1 MGPKIIMNQFK
12 RRINIYDIRE
22 VFNLA
27 LPAIA
32 ENVLQVL
39 LGMID
44 TIFIAKLGTEAVAGV
59 GATNLLM
66 NIYIALFTALGVG
79 TTALVSRNIGA
90 KNKRDA
96 ELATEQS
103 VILAVGFGLVIGIIT
118 LFTAQRILGVLG
130 AEEKVI
136 SYALPYFLSV
146 AVPSIF
152 LALMLV
158 LSSALRGAGDT
169 KTPMIVTFLINII
182 NVILDYLLIF
192 GHFGFPKLGI
202 LGAGLATSISRTI
215 GVLLLFFFLIN
226 KTSQLDTIFRRG
238 IHLHTEMIKKVI
250 RIGSPATLERL
261 VMRFGQVVYSAMI
274 IKIGTQAYAA
284 HNIAGSIEML
294 SYMPAYGF
302 AIAASTL
309 VGQYL
314 GAEKPERS
322 QRMGMLSNT
331 LGTVFMVGMGMIF
344 FIFARPLGLL
354 YTQEEAVLN
363 QVIAVL
369 RIIALVQPALCIT
382 VVITGALQGAGETK
396 FPMYSTLIGIW
407 GIRVIGV
414 YFLGIIFGMGLIGV
428 WIAVAID
435 LILRGSLLLWSFKRG
450 KWKDI
455 KLTGENN

>member
-1 MGPKIIMNQFK
+1 MEPQVVWGRLK
-12 RRINIYDIRE
+12 RRVNLYDIKE
-22 VFNLA
+22 IFNLA
-27 LPAIA
+27 LPAMA
-32 ENVLQVL
+32 ENVLQVF

-96 ELATEQS
+96 EVAAEQS
-103 VILAVGFGLVIGIIT
+103 VILAIGFGLVVGLIT
-118 LFTAQRILGVLG
+118 LFTAQKLLGVLG
-130 AEEKVI
+130 AEPKVV
-136 SYALPYFLSV
+136 SYALPYFLAV

-169 KTPMIVTFLINII
+169 KTPMVVTFLINII

-192 GHFGFPKLGI
+192 GPFGFPKLGI
-202 LGAGLATSISRTI
+202 LGAGLATSISRFI
-215 GVLLLFFFLIN
+215 GVMLLFFFLIK
-226 KTSQLDTIFRRG
+226 KTGPLDTIFRRG
-238 IHLHTEMIKKVI
+238 LHIHSKMIKKVI
-250 RIGSPATLERL
+250 QIGAPATLERL

-284 HNIAGSIEML
+284 HSIAGSIEML

-314 GAEKPERS
+314 GAENPERS
-322 QRMGMLSNT
+322 EKMGMLSNV
-331 LGTVFMVGMGMIF
+331 LGTIFMVGMGLIF

-354 YTQEEAVLN
+354 YTQDEVVLN
-363 QVIAVL
+363 QVIIVL

-407 GIRVIGV
+407 GIRVLGV
-414 YFLGIIFGMGLIGV
+414 YFLGIVLGMGLVGV
-428 WIAVAID
+428 WIAVSID
-435 LILRGSLLLWSFKRG
+435 LILRGILLMWSFKRG

-455 KLTGENN
+455 KLTAENN